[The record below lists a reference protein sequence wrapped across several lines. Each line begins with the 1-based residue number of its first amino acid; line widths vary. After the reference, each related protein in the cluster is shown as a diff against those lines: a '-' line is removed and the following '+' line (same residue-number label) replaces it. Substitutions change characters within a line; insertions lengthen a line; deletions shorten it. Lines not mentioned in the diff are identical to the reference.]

1 MPENE
6 VSKALK
12 MNGAASWS
20 LADIQSCP
28 VCKEDVDLPANTFQL
43 LQNAAFQNVLV
54 AVVKRQFAKKNAN
67 ASPSS
72 CKTVKSATQT
82 VNGAG

>member
-1 MPENE
+1 MSESE
-6 VSKALK
+6 VNKALK

-54 AVVKRQFAKKNAN
+54 AVVKRQFAKKTPTPHPAV
-67 ASPSS
+67 A
-72 CKTVKSATQT
+72 KL
-82 VNGAG
+82 